1 MIFSNFFLLIFLH
14 LSFFSIMIYIEILS
28 RTQLVR
34 VTTFYE
40 NSPKPI
46 DVLPKDGE
54 SAETGR
60 RVESFSHSAR
70 QADTEALPSLLFHTH
85 RYRSFHRIH
94 WTFSIKASL
103 GFSLSPLTPYCPKS
117 AQVIPP
123 SRMPRLRTLALCICH
138 ILLCRIA
145 LCEPVFSLSLE

>member
-70 QADTEALPSLLFHTH
+70 QADTEALLSCSTLIDTDPFT
-85 RYRSFHRIH
+85 
-94 WTFSIKASL
+94 
-103 GFSLSPLTPYCPKS
+103 GFTG
-117 AQVIPP
+117 
-123 SRMPRLRTLALCICH
+123 
-138 ILLCRIA
+138 
-145 LCEPVFSLSLE
+145 LSLPKRPGDFPCRHSLPTAQSQLK